1 MFYRLAMRSIQARA
15 GISTD
20 KIGALGKSWSSRF
33 SVSGRNKLKLE
44 LQRALGPMDSDELT
58 SFIGVAHQNP
68 ACQSREAAL
77 VSGHE

>member
-1 MFYRLAMRSIQARA
+1 MFHRLAMRSIQARA

-20 KIGALGKSWSSRF
+20 TDKIGARLPRRSNAKAG
-33 SVSGRNKLKLE
+33 
-44 LQRALGPMDSDELT
+44 GPMDSDELT